1 MFMCGKGNFKRL
13 SAGSLATIAGTSLEE
28 AKPQQRLPSQWVAAT
43 IAICLMGRW
52 FGAFGLTFDSAS
64 LPEVGLPWY

>member
-43 IAICLMGRW
+43 IAICLMVDILN
-52 FGAFGLTFDSAS
+52 LTSTIDR
-64 LPEVGLPWY
+64 G